1 MTLRI
6 NGTLRRCFAGSALGG
21 LITFTAVPAAV
32 AQWLPP
38 WRAAPPG
45 YVEQRLE
52 AQGYLLIAPLQR
64 RPMVYLA
71 DVSAGP
77 AGYQRLVIDAWSGN
91 ILQRYVAPP
100 RRWGPV
106 LAARDGEFATPP
118 PPGFVEPGPGG
129 GFSTTPD
136 GGPAA
141 KSAYGGPANVRIPAA
156 ISPVGSPDAPSAT
169 KPKPKSTPTGHN
181 VPETKPATTA
191 APPPLQ
197 PGMSQGAG
205 ANAARNNPG
214 AAAPAAAVPLPQPG
228 PPEAAK
234 PNTFTPA
241 PARPTENQD
250 SDKPKT
256 DSPSTEVENAPPAAL
271 ERAKEDA
278 SKASAA
284 ALPDL
289 KPEAPKTE
297 PSATERSEGPAPQ
310 PTARDSSA
318 GSSEKSKVSIVPA
331 TLFE

>member
-1 MTLRI
+1 MTVRM
-6 NGTLRRCFAGSALGG
+6 NGTLRRCLAGSALCG
-21 LITFTAVPAAV
+21 LIVLTAVPAAM
-32 AQWLPP
+32 AQWLAP
-38 WRAAPPG
+38 WQAASPG
-45 YVEQRLE
+45 EIEQRLE
-52 AQGYLLIAPLQR
+52 AQGYMLIAPLHR
-64 RPMVYLA
+64 RPFVYLA

-77 AGYQRLVIDAWSGN
+77 AGYQRLVIDARSGD
-91 ILQRYVAPP
+91 IVQRLIGPA
-100 RRWGPV
+100 RRWGPE
-106 LAARDGEFATPP
+106 LAARGGEFALPP

-129 GFSTTPD
+129 GFSTMPY

-156 ISPVGSPDAPSAT
+156 ISPVGSPNALSAT
-169 KPKPKSTPTGHN
+169 KPKPKSTATDHN
-181 VPETKPATTA
+181 FPETKPATPA
-191 APPPLQ
+191 APPVPPSKQ
-197 PGMSQGAG
+197 QGAG

-241 PARPTENQD
+241 PPKPTENQD

-256 DSPSTEVENAPPAAL
+256 DSPSTEVENAPPAPPD
-271 ERAKEDA
+271 R
-278 SKASAA
+278 ASAA

-297 PSATERSEGPAPQ
+297 PRATARSEGPAPQ